1 MNKKILAV
9 AALSFL
15 ISSLAWS
22 QQPAQPPTRPPTPP
36 AEPGSTRQA
45 VPERRPSDRRLQ
57 QTTFLTG
64 KVVMEDG
71 LPLPEPVAVELVC
84 GGQVR
89 KRIYSQTN
97 GDFTVVIG
105 DDRMGSSLDADIAGP
120 SGGGQFSRPGDPF
133 ADRLGI
139 GGDPGRVDLS
149 NCELRASLSGFT
161 SSRAWLGIRRTLDK
175 PDVGTII
182 LSRISKADT
191 STVSFNTLAAPEKA
205 RKAYDN
211 AKKLFFK
218 APPDHSKA
226 TKELEKATRE
236 YPAYAAAWNL
246 LGRVRLALDDEPGAR
261 EAFDKSVSADPKLVE
276 PYIHL
281 ATLEAQ
287 HARWAETVKWVDQI
301 EQLSPAIPH
310 ANYLSAFANYQLG
323 RFDQAEKSARVVE
336 KSAEAKRFAMAFY
349 ILGAI
354 HAKRGEHE
362 PAATEFRRFLELD
375 PNSKTSATVARIL
388 ADWEEQ
394 GHVKKRQ

>member
-1 MNKKILAV
+1 MKKRVLAV

-15 ISSLAWS
+15 ISTLAWS

-36 AEPGSTRQA
+36 AEPTRQA
-45 VPERRPSDRRLQ
+45 APERRPSDRRLQ

-64 KVVMEDG
+64 KVIMEDG

-120 SGGGQFSRPGDPF
+120 SGGNLGRPGDPF

-161 SSRAWLGIRRTLDK
+161 SNRVWLGIRRTLDK
-175 PDVGTII
+175 PDVGTIV

-211 AKKLFFK
+211 AKKLFDK
-218 APPDHSKA
+218 VPPDHAKA
-226 TKELEKATRE
+226 TNELEKATRE

-261 EAFDKSVSADPKLVE
+261 EALEKSVSADPKLIE

-281 ATLEAQ
+281 ATIEAK
-287 HARWAETVKWVDQI
+287 HARWAETVKWIDQI
-301 EQLSPAIPH
+301 EQLNPAIPH
-310 ANYLSAFANYQLG
+310 ANYLGAFANYQLG

-362 PAATEFRRFLELD
+362 PAATEFRRYIELD
-375 PNSKTSATVARIL
+375 PSSKTSATVARIL

-394 GHVKKRQ
+394 GQVKKKQ